1 VATTWPH
8 LSNFPPISADEGSIM
23 TVSFKLASQGV
34 LGSDLYAG
42 LYGADRHHFLA
53 LPGQH
58 FLQAAFFGMFGA
70 GVVQAR
76 APSVLAG
83 VIVLWTVGW
92 LAYKWIG
99 LGCSVT
105 TGLLLLFWRSNLV
118 APDVRPPLMALAQ
131 SGRYDVTVLAGWWLV
146 IVVLDRHIDRP
157 RRITA
162 VTCGLL
168 AGLTALTQFYGAGAL
183 ICCAAALWAR
193 RTSTSQPLFTRE
205 LALGAL
211 VPIAF
216 YAVYAIE
223 NWADFAGQAMLKP
236 TRVRFHDP
244 LFYAMNVANEWR
256 RWEWLFRP
264 TRDVLGAWLTLLAV
278 PMALLAGTR
287 LHRSGNVVAF
297 ISVMGT
303 FLALALLD
311 SIKARIYASLAVP
324 VLCFGLA
331 VALTGLPAALP
342 RATISIPARI
352 VAACVLMT
360 WIVVDGFDGYRFLAR
375 EGPRVSQYSAVGE
388 RIAASLQDPVPV
400 LGSQRWWWALRA
412 YPYRSLATQW
422 DIWRVQESDGDS
434 PDFGLM
440 LERLG
445 GGYLILDN
453 DTRGDL
459 MRAPSAL
466 KAQVD
471 ELLATR
477 SRQVASWTDPTYGL
491 VEIYRF

>member
-1 VATTWPH
+1 
-8 LSNFPPISADEGSIM
+8 
-23 TVSFKLASQGV
+23 
-34 LGSDLYAG
+34 
-42 LYGADRHHFLA
+42 
-53 LPGQH
+53 
-58 FLQAAFFGMFGA
+58 
-70 GVVQAR
+70 
-76 APSVLAG
+76 
-83 VIVLWTVGW
+83 
-92 LAYKWIG
+92 
-99 LGCSVT
+99 
-105 TGLLLLFWRSNLV
+105 
-118 APDVRPPLMALAQ
+118 
-131 SGRYDVTVLAGWWLV
+131 
-146 IVVLDRHIDRP
+146 
-157 RRITA
+157 
-162 VTCGLL
+162 
-168 AGLTALTQFYGAGAL
+168 
-183 ICCAAALWAR
+183 
-193 RTSTSQPLFTRE
+193 
-205 LALGAL
+205 
-211 VPIAF
+211 
-216 YAVYAIE
+216 
-223 NWADFAGQAMLKP
+223 
-236 TRVRFHDP
+236 
-244 LFYAMNVANEWR
+244 
-256 RWEWLFRP
+256 
-264 TRDVLGAWLTLLAV
+264 
-278 PMALLAGTR
+278 
-287 LHRSGNVVAF
+287 
-297 ISVMGT
+297 MGT